1 MSITINDMIRD
12 IDETKQKIAV
22 GHALI
27 GFLRTRYVSR
37 DGLPPQS
44 QIAYDRST
52 VTEDV
57 VYEVI
62 GMLESKVEKAE
73 TQLQTILKEKVD
85 DR

>member
-1 MSITINDMIRD
+1 MLVAV
-12 IDETKQKIAV
+12 DEAKQKIAV
-22 GHALI
+22 QVALV

-52 VTEDV
+52 VTEEV

-62 GMLESKVEKAE
+62 NELEREIEKKQKE
-73 TQLQTILKEKVD
+73 LDSTLKEIVND
-85 DR
+85 